1 MMKGQAVQIVLVAI
15 PLMGAALG
23 LLVWSKPRQLK
34 AWSLFVAVASL
45 LMLVGLSGRL
55 TVPVEGMA
63 LLYLLPVVAGLSLLG
78 QPIHRD
84 NRPAWVMTLVL
95 LGLGLGVLGSMDG
108 VKLILF
114 VLLFGLV
121 GALLYRY
128 RSISGSVPW
137 WGIGTYGLGMACAI
151 VALIAI
157 PPVSSVAFL
166 VSCAILLPLVPF
178 HGGYVA
184 AFRGLPGN
192 LPAFLALLLPSL
204 GFHGLLTLIPGLS
217 ESTVQTL
224 VILAMAGM
232 LYGSLKALTQS
243 RVRLVLAYA
252 GLSFFSI
259 LWWYLAVT
267 RTAPPQTVVYLSSV
281 GLATSGLLLAWY
293 AIQSRYG
300 DVDLR
305 AIRGLVYRMPRFAV
319 LISLLALAA
328 MGLPPFGLF
337 SGFMGML
344 LAPSLIFSGAL
355 LVVLVTWL
363 AASWYILEM
372 VQGLLFGPQR
382 LDLWYAD
389 LRRTEFAS
397 LLICVLL
404 LIALGFAPSCYFE
417 SGTPMS
423 PSHVVMEFLSWN
435 K

>member
-1 MMKGQAVQIVLVAI
+1 MMRGQAVQIVLVAI

-34 AWSLFVAVASL
+34 VWSLLVAVASL

-55 TVPVEGMA
+55 TAPLEGMA
-63 LLYLLPVVAGLSLLG
+63 LLYFLPVVAGVSLLG
-78 QPIHRD
+78 QPIHQD

-95 LGLGLGVLGSMDG
+95 LGLGFGVLASMDG
-108 VKLILF
+108 VELILL

-121 GALLYRY
+121 GVLLYRY

-137 WGIGTYGLGMACAI
+137 WGIGTHGLGMVCAI

-178 HGGYVA
+178 HRGYVA

-224 VILAMAGM
+224 VILAMVGM

-259 LWWYLAVT
+259 LWWYIAVT
-267 RTAPPQTVVYLSSV
+267 RTAPPQVVVYLSSV

-293 AIQSRYG
+293 AIQARYG

-305 AIRGLVYRMPRFAV
+305 AIRGLVSRMPRFAV

-344 LAPSLIFSGAL
+344 LTPSLTFSGAL

-363 AASWYILEM
+363 AASWYLLSLM
-372 VQGLLFGPQR
+372 QQLLFGRHRP
-382 LDLWYAD
+382 DLHYED
-389 LRRTEFAS
+389 LRRTELAS
-397 LLICVLL
+397 LLTFVVILL
-404 LIALGFAPSCYFE
+404 ALGIAPSRVFE
-417 SGTPMS
+417 SGTPTQQARAA
-423 PSHVVMEFLSWN
+423 MESLSWN

>member
-1 MMKGQAVQIVLVAI
+1 MTVQTAQILLVVT
-15 PLMGAALG
+15 PLLGAALG
-23 LLVWSKPRQLK
+23 FLVWSKPRQLK
-34 AWSLFVAVASL
+34 AWALMVAVASL
-45 LMLVGLSGRL
+45 LLLVGLSGRL
-55 TVPVEGMA
+55 TAPIEGMA
-63 LLYLLPVVAGLSLLG
+63 LLYLLPVAAGLSLLG
-78 QPIHRD
+78 QPSHQD

-95 LGLGLGVLGSMDG
+95 LGLGLGVLVSMDG
-108 VKLILF
+108 VELILL

-137 WGIGTYGLGMACAI
+137 WGIGTYSLGIVCAI

-157 PPVSSVAFL
+157 QPISSVAFL

-178 HGGYVA
+178 HLGYVA

-204 GFHGLLTLIPGLS
+204 GFHGLLTLIPS
-217 ESTVQTL
+217 MSKSTVQTL
-224 VILAMAGM
+224 VILAMVGM

-259 LWWYLAVT
+259 LWWYIAVT
-267 RTAPPQTVVYLSSV
+267 RTAPPQAVVYLSSV

-293 AIQSRYG
+293 AIQARYG

-305 AIRGLVYRMPRFAV
+305 AIRGLVHRMPRFAV

-344 LAPSLIFSGAL
+344 LAPSLTFSGAL
-355 LVVLVTWL
+355 PIVIVTWL

-382 LDLWYAD
+382 SDLRYED

-417 SGTPMS
+417 SGTPMP
-423 PSHVVMEFLSWN
+423 PSRVAMEFLSWN